1 MSARWGRTM
10 DVGGWLQSLG
20 LAQYEP
26 MFRAHEIDSEAL
38 AELNEGDLEKL
49 GIPLGH
55 RKRLMKAIAAL
66 RGPTATPAA
75 QPFATIEPAS
85 RESAERRHLTV
96 MFSDLV
102 GSTALSARLDPEDM
116 REIIGAYHRCCAEQI
131 TKAGGFVAKYMGD
144 GVLAYFGYPQ
154 AHEDDAERA
163 VRSGLGLVEAVP
175 QLHGLRADPLEV
187 RIGIATGLVVV
198 GDLIGEGA
206 AQEQGVVGET
216 PNVAARLQALAQ
228 PGQVVISNSSRRLTG
243 GLFEYRDLGRVT
255 LKGLADPMQAWQV
268 TGPSAVESRF
278 EAQHDTSLTPLVGRD
293 EEMELLL
300 RRWRQAVAGEGRVL
314 LLSGEP
320 GIGKSRLTVALQG
333 RLLDKPLTQLRYF
346 CAPHHTETAFY
357 AVIAQ
362 LERAAGF
369 EKHAP
374 PEIKLDK
381 LVSLLGSS
389 PEESDIQLLA
399 ELLSVPTGD
408 RYPPLNWSPPRK
420 KEKTFEA
427 LLRQLEL
434 LTHRQPVLMIFEDV
448 HWIDPSSRELL
459 DLAVERVQRLPVL
472 LLITFRP
479 EFQPPWVGLP
489 HVTMHPLSRLDR
501 RDGASLVQR
510 VAVDK
515 GLPDAIVDEIV
526 TRADGVPLFVEEL
539 TKAVLEAGEDVVD
552 AQQIV
557 SATPPTLHMVPATLH
572 ASLMARLD
580 RLGLAA
586 KEVAQIGAAIGREFS
601 FDLVAS
607 VARRSK
613 EELLAALDQLVDAGL
628 VFRRGTPPQATF
640 LFKHA
645 LVQEAAYNL
654 LLRGQRREL
663 HARIARALEQ
673 EFPDGATVPELLA
686 HHFAEAGLAEA
697 AVKNWLKAGRLAVAH
712 SATAEAEAQLTRAL
726 ELLATVPDGPTRRR
740 QELDVQVALGGA
752 LISAKGYAATETGRA
767 YARAREL
774 CAEVGKTPQ
783 LFPVLFG
790 QAVIHMQRAEHFAAL
805 EVSEELVRLAQRQED
820 PAPVLV
826 GHRVVG
832 ASLFHLGRFAGARGH
847 LERTLALYN
856 PARDRGGAFLWAH
869 DQRVTALCWL
879 SWTLCVLGYPDQALA
894 RSREALADARALG
907 HLPTLA
913 YALVW
918 DGILWQLRRQ
928 HRAAQAASA
937 ELMSLATEQRF
948 PLWQASAM
956 IVGGWAQAAAGDG
969 QAGLAQLRRGLAGW
983 RATGAEGWLPY
994 YLGVAADVCWR
1005 AGQADEALNL
1015 TLDALARAENTAARW
1030 FEAELHRLRGEVLIA
1045 NSDRNE
1051 GARCLRRALTVARE
1065 QNAKMWEL
1073 RASTCVARMWRD
1085 RGKRIAA
1092 HEFLAPVYGWFTE
1105 GFDTLD
1111 LKEAK
1116 ALLGVLAS

>member
-1 MSARWGRTM
+1 M
-10 DVGGWLQSLG
+10 DVGGWLRKLG
-20 LAQYEP
+20 LGHYEAA
-26 MFRAHEIDSEAL
+26 FRENKIDDTVLPSL
-38 AELNEGDLEKL
+38 TAEDVKDLGVGFVGDRRKL
-49 GIPLGH
+49 LD
-55 RKRLMKAIAAL
+55 AIAAL
-66 RGPTATPAA
+66 RAGAIAPTPLSDAPLATDKAA
-75 QPFATIEPAS
+75 KD
-85 RESAERRHLTV
+85 SAERRQVTV

-102 GSTALSARLDPEDM
+102 GSTALSARLDLEDL
-116 REIIGAYHRCCAEQI
+116 REVISAYQMCVADTVRRF
-131 TKAGGFVAKYMGD
+131 GGFVARYMGD
-144 GVLAYFGYPQ
+144 GVLIYFGYPA

-163 VRSGLGLVEAVP
+163 VRAGLALVDAVATLP
-175 QLHGLRADPLEV
+175 APEPVQV
-187 RIGIATGLVVV
+187 RVGAATGMVVV
-198 GDLIGEGA
+198 GDLVGSGKGQARDI
-206 AQEQGVVGET
+206 VGET
-216 PNVAARLQALAQ
+216 PNLAARLQAIAEPNTVAIAEATRNLL
-228 PGQVVISNSSRRLTG
+228 GN
-243 GLFEYRDLGRVT
+243 LFELRDLGPKE
-255 LKGLADPMQAWQV
+255 LKGI
-268 TGPSAVESRF
+268 TGPVKAFAVLRAGSVESRF
-278 EAQHDTSLTPLVGRD
+278 EAMHAGGMTALVGR
-293 EEMELLL
+293 EEELELLL
-300 RRWRQAVAGEGRVL
+300 RRWARAKTGEGQAV
-314 LLSGEP
+314 LLSGEA
-320 GIGKSRLTVALQG
+320 GIGKSRLSAALMEDIAAEPHT
-333 RLLDKPLTQLRYF
+333 RLRYF
-346 CAPHHTETAFY
+346 CSPQHTDSAFY
-357 AVIAQ
+357 PVIAQ

-381 LVSLLGSS
+381 LVSFLGSS
-389 PEESDIQLLA
+389 PQAASDIQLLA

-408 RYPPLNWSPPRK
+408 RYPPLNWSPQRK

-427 LLRQLEL
+427 LLRQHEL

-459 DLAVERVQRLPVL
+459 DLTLERVQRLPVL

-510 VAVDK
+510 VAENK

-539 TKAVLEAGEDVVD
+539 TKAVLETGEDAVI
-552 AQQIV
+552 AEQII
-557 SATPPTLHMVPATLH
+557 SATPPASHMVPATLH

-601 FDLVAS
+601 FDLMAS

-645 LVQEAAYNL
+645 LVQEAAYNV
-654 LLRGQRREL
+654 LLRGQRQEL
-663 HARIARALEQ
+663 HTRIARVLEQ
-673 EFPDGATVPELLA
+673 EFPGDATVPELLA

-697 AVKNWLKAGRLAVAH
+697 AVENWLKAGRLAIAH

-726 ELLATVPDGPTRRR
+726 ELLATLPDGPTRRR

-752 LISAKGYAATETGRA
+752 LISVKGYAATETGRA

-774 CAEVGKTPQ
+774 CRKVGEIPQ

-805 EVSEELVRLAQRQED
+805 EVSEELLRLAERQED
-820 PAPVLV
+820 PARVLV

-832 ASLFHLGRFAGARGH
+832 ASLFHLGRFAGARDH
-847 LERTLALYN
+847 LERTLSLYN
-856 PARDRGGAFLWAH
+856 PERDRALAFHWAH

-879 SWTLCVLGYPDQALA
+879 SWTLCVLGYPDQAMA
-894 RSREALADARALG
+894 RSSEALADARALG

-918 DGILWQLRRQ
+918 NAIIWQLRRQ
-928 HRAAQAASA
+928 HREARAASA

-948 PLWQASAM
+948 PLWQAAAM
-956 IVGGWAQAAAGDG
+956 IVGGWAQAVAGDSE
-969 QAGLAQLRRGLAGW
+969 AGSAQLRHGLAGW
-983 RATGAEGWLPY
+983 QATGAEGWLPY
-994 YLGVAADVCWR
+994 HLGVAADVCWR

-1015 TLDALARAENTAARW
+1015 TLNALARAENTAAHW
-1030 FEAELHRLRGEVLIA
+1030 FEAELHRLRGELLIA
-1045 NSDRNE
+1045 NSDRKE
-1051 GARCLRRALTVARE
+1051 GTRCLLRALRVARE

-1073 RASTCVARMWRD
+1073 RASTCLARLWRD
-1085 RGKRIAA
+1085 QGKRNAA
-1092 HEFLAPVYGWFTE
+1092 SELLAPVYGWFTE
-1105 GFDTLD
+1105 GFDTID

-1116 ALLGVLAS
+1116 ALLDLLAS